1 MDSNSDMGEEKTDS
15 NTRVE
20 DEARFPRPLSPLWA
34 VTRAYLLDSECS

>member
-20 DEARFPRPLSPLWA
+20 DEARFPCPLWLS
-34 VTRAYLLDSECS
+34 RLENQKKLENPLF